1 MHGMHFYFTAIT
13 IKLLPCGNI
22 LLLPC
27 MLSRFC
33 PYTNH
38 SVMCIRFP
46 HDCSLFLQSSN
57 HQTINENVE
66 LPIHQPQCDV
76 HTISPWSGIVF
87 LQSSDHQTIN
97 EKVKLPTHQP
107 QCAGH
112 TVPHDQAL
120 FPSII
125 GPPDHQWKHQTANT
139 PTTVCDLHMIPPWL
153 FLVPPII
160 GPPDH
165 QWKRR
170 TANTPT
176 TVWCAYDFFPM
187 IGHCFLQL

>member
-46 HDCSLFLQSSN
+46 HDCSLFLQSSD

-76 HTISPWSGIVF
+76 HTISPWSGIVSFNHWTTRPSMKRSNCQHTNHSVLGIRFPMIRHYF

-97 EKVKLPTHQP
+97 ENIKLPTHQP
-107 QCAGH
+107 QC
-112 TVPHDQAL
+112 VICIWFPHDC
-120 FPSII
+120 S
-125 GPPDHQWKHQTANT
+125 
-139 PTTVCDLHMIPPWL
+139 L
-153 FLVPPII
+153 FL
-160 GPPDH
+160 
-165 QWKRR
+165 
-170 TANTPT
+170 
-176 TVWCAYDFFPM
+176 
-187 IGHCFLQL
+187 